1 MESEDECLME
11 LDVYIDNMQED
22 LHILQ
27 YPLRPAD
34 RPYGD
39 HGPLVKVDQ
48 MGEGPSNEQIE
59 GENTIS
65 NLRMTYQLEDQI
77 KNYDQDAIDNRVSL
91 DTPYI
96 F

>member
-11 LDVYIDNMQED
+11 LDVYIDNLQED

-65 NLRMTYQLEDQI
+65 NLRMTYQLEEQI

-91 DTPYI
+91 VTLSN

>member
-11 LDVYIDNMQED
+11 LDVYIDNLQED

-39 HGPLVKVDQ
+39 HGPLIKVDQ

-77 KNYDQDAIDNRVSL
+77 
-91 DTPYI
+91 
-96 F
+96 

>member
-11 LDVYIDNMQED
+11 LDVYIDNQQED

-65 NLRMTYQLEDQI
+65 NLRMTYQLEDQM

-91 DTPYI
+91 LNLFI